1 MRIARPIVIGTHTA
15 SRMLVAKVHY
25 RPLSA
30 ALGLRNG
37 TSHRLDCSLFDLRN
51 RLRIAVVTQSHDR
64 LSSHTSIDLHTKSA
78 RGIVLERVK
87 SSKAKGMISKIQLV
101 LHIFY
106 VEFPIEFSSCLLAF
120 RQVKVIMLR

>member
-1 MRIARPIVIGTHTA
+1 
-15 SRMLVAKVHY
+15 VHY

-37 TSHRLDCSLFDLRN
+37 TSHRLDCFLFDLRN

-64 LSSHTSIDLHTKSA
+64 LSIVIQALIYTQKVPVEC
-78 RGIVLERVK
+78 GIVLERVK

-106 VEFPIEFSSCLLAF
+106 VEFSIEFSSCLLAF